1 MAKCHNKI
9 TGFHGPEAVLTVVI
23 QLGDITMTAQER
35 QVVENKIA
43 ELKKEMNEVHG
54 SKCEVYSRVV
64 GYLRPVQNWN
74 KGKKEE
80 FAMRKTMHL
89 GCGCDK

>member
-1 MAKCHNKI
+1 
-9 TGFHGPEAVLTVVI
+9 
-23 QLGDITMTAQER
+23 MTAEER
-35 QVVENKIA
+35 KIVENKIS
-43 ELKKEMNEVHG
+43 ELKKEMKDIHG

-80 FAMRKTMHL
+80 FSMRKTMNV
-89 GCGCDK
+89 GCSCGCDK

>member
-1 MAKCHNKI
+1 
-9 TGFHGPEAVLTVVI
+9 
-23 QLGDITMTAQER
+23 MTAEER
-35 QVVENKIA
+35 KIVENKIS
-43 ELKKEMNEVHG
+43 ELKKEMQNVHG

-80 FAMRKTMHL
+80 FGLRKTMTV
-89 GCGCDK
+89 GCACSCHD